1 MLSFSSNIFLVCFL
15 RSLPTTIDCTVAMN
29 SIRSQRNLLFNL
41 IRHDPLSLANSLYS
55 KFMISQNVCDDV
67 CNQSLGISCR
77 VNTLLNCM
85 EDRVKASPSDFTE
98 VVHILEADS
107 FLRPG
112 AEELV
117 KSYCE
122 WEHGCG
128 LSLVSSFLWILKS
141 GPARILTF
149 SVQGTLGD

>member
-1 MLSFSSNIFLVCFL
+1 
-15 RSLPTTIDCTVAMN
+15 
-29 SIRSQRNLLFNL
+29 
-41 IRHDPLSLANSLYS
+41 
-55 KFMISQNVCDDV
+55 
-67 CNQSLGISCR
+67 
-77 VNTLLNCM
+77 M
-85 EDRVKASPSDFTE
+85 EGRVKASPSDFAE
-98 VVHILEADS
+98 VVDILEADC

-149 SVQGTLGD
+149 PIQATHCTNKVSYAIVRLGTSLNYIILAHWQPKKAYVERPIVRWD